1 MHTRKAER
9 GTTLLEAM
17 MATGV
22 LLIGAMGAISAHKF
36 GLQTNADARK
46 LTRASAIAQDLVDQI
61 ALWPW
66 GDPRLANTVTS
77 NDADL
82 GDTASAFE
90 SDPPPA
96 DHGEADLTAGGAAF
110 AGVSQAEIQDGTRFE
125 RFWNVALR
133 DDVDGDGVFDLAR
146 IAVVVRWPT
155 GDGRYRRIVAF
166 TAKFNPA
173 ELR

>member
-1 MHTRKAER
+1 MRTRTAQR

-36 GLQTNADARK
+36 GLQANSDARK

-66 GDPRLANTVTS
+66 NDPRLTNPVAT

-82 GDTASAFE
+82 GDTAFAFE
-90 SDPPPA
+90 ADPPPA
-96 DHGEADLTAGGAAF
+96 DHGEADLTSGGTTF
-110 AGVSQAEIQDGTRFE
+110 AGLPLASLQDGTRFE
-125 RFWNVALR
+125 RYWNVALR
-133 DDVDGDGVFDLAR
+133 EDADGDGVWDLAR
-146 IAVVVRWPT
+146 IAVVVRWPIGNGT
-155 GDGRYRRIVAF
+155 YRRIVAF
-166 TAKFNPA
+166 TAKVNAA